1 MHGYASICT
10 YDSTDLTT
18 EMDESLLPYIVIKP
32 QKGTHTEEAHGV
44 YQWYRICLQRRRPGF
59 DPWDVKIPWRRAR
72 NSLQCSCLKSPM
84 DRGAWQ
90 AAVHGVGES
99 DTRSD

>member
-44 YQWYRICLQRRRPGF
+44 Y
-59 DPWDVKIPWRRAR
+59 
-72 NSLQCSCLKSPM
+72 
-84 DRGAWQ
+84 
-90 AAVHGVGES
+90 
-99 DTRSD
+99 